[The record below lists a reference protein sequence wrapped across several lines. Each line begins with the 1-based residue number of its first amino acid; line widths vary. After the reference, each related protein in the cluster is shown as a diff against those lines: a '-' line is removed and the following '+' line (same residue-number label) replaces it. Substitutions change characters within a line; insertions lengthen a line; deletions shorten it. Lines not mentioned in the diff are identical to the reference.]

1 MKILLGGGPTR
12 NFSVE
17 LAEIFHNFGES
28 KMYDFIM
35 AYAQGNAG
43 IAAIYLIA
51 ITLGPIV
58 LAAYHQNTMTSWSRS
73 TFFWLALIWAG
84 GVGADV
90 SGIAPWFDQG
100 LPQIKL
106 R

>member
-1 MKILLGGGPTR
+1 M
-12 NFSVE
+12 
-17 LAEIFHNFGES
+17 H
-28 KMYDFIM
+28 DFIM
-35 AYAQGNAG
+35 AYAEGNAG

-58 LAAYHQNTMTSWSRS
+58 LAAYHQATLTSWSRS

-84 GVGADV
+84 AVGADV
-90 SGIAPWFDQG
+90 SGIAPWVNQG
-100 LPQIKL
+100 LPQITL